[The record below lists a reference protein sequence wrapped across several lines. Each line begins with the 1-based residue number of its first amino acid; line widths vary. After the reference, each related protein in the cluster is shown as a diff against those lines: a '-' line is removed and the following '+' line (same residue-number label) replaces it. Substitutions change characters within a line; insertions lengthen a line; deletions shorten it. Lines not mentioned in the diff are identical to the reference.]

1 MDRPVGTL
9 HFICGRL
16 AAGKTTLAQQL
27 AASEPALL
35 ICEDFWLAKLSG
47 GIHSFED
54 YLTWSRRC
62 RSVMGPLIVDI
73 LRSGVSVVL
82 DFAGNTL
89 HDRRWV
95 RSLFES
101 AGAEHVL
108 HYLDVPEDVCLARL
122 RERNESKPEGRYFA
136 TTSEEEFWAIAKYFQ
151 APVLE
156 EGFNLIRKTT

>member
-1 MDRPVGTL
+1 MDRSAGTL

-16 AAGKTTLAQQL
+16 AAGKTTLAYQL
-27 AASEPALL
+27 VASEPALL
-35 ICEDFWLAKLSG
+35 ICEDFWLANLSD
-47 GIHSFED
+47 GIHSIED
-54 YLTWSRRC
+54 YLQWSQRC

-82 DFAGNTL
+82 DFAGNTR

-108 HYLDVPEDVCLARL
+108 HYLNVPEDVCLARL
-122 RERNESKPEGRYFA
+122 MERNESKPEGLYFA
-136 TTSEEEFWAIAKYFQ
+136 TTSEEDFRAITKYFQ
-151 APVLE
+151 VPGPE
-156 EGFNLIRKTT
+156 EGFNLVRITN